1 MKPAVTIILFC
12 FFILSAGCGNRNNTS
27 SEEQPGLKF
36 RLALELNNQ
45 TRLWDASSLF
55 KAELEKAD
63 PKLGIEEG
71 EIQIEFYDS
80 GTIGTERQ
88 LLEAA
93 YFGVIEIIQINSSV
107 VTTVEPAFSIL
118 DLPFLF
124 YNNQHLKETLYGDIG
139 HTMLDRLT
147 NHGLQGLSFYS
158 GGFRNMFY
166 TRQAEECASVPE
178 ELQGLK
184 LRVMESPVMI
194 NALNA
199 IGPTATPI
207 PFSELYQS
215 IRTGMVDG
223 AENSA
228 DIVAS
233 YRYYETGVDCF
244 TLTEHFTNQH
254 LLIANA
260 TWLDSLEPKYK
271 QRIQKVAGDIVPE
284 FDRIWTK
291 TIEQALED
299 LEQQGITVNKVENKQ
314 IFFDRVVHIADQFLD
329 QNPQVPREL
338 YQQIITEG
346 NKYR

>member
-1 MKPAVTIILFC
+1 MKPLAAIITLFY
-12 FFILSAGCGNRNNTS
+12 FLLSTGCGNRQNAPTD
-27 SEEQPGLKF
+27 QPGLKF

-45 TRLWDASSLF
+45 TRLWDASHLF
-55 KAELEKAD
+55 KTELEKAD
-63 PKLGIEEG
+63 SALGIKEG
-71 EIQIEFYDS
+71 EIEVEFYDS
-80 GTIGTERQ
+80 GKIGTERQ

-93 YFGVIEIIQINSSV
+93 YFGVIEVVQINSSV

-124 YNNQHLKETLYGDIG
+124 YNDQHLKETLYGDIG
-139 HTMLDRLT
+139 HTMLDRLR

-166 TRQAEECASVPE
+166 KRQDAECASTPE
-178 ELQGLK
+178 ELEGLK

-233 YRYYETGVDCF
+233 YRYYETGIDCF
-244 TLTEHFTNQH
+244 TLTGHFTNQH

-260 TWLDSLEPKYK
+260 DWLDSIDLKYK
-271 QRIQKVAGDIVPE
+271 QRIQKVAVDIVSE

-291 TIEQALED
+291 TIQQSIGD
-299 LEQQGITVNKVENKQ
+299 LQNQGITVNEVDNKQ
-314 IFFDRVVHIADQFLD
+314 VFFEQVSHIAAQFLE
-329 QNPQVPREL
+329 QNPQVPRGL
-338 YQQIITEG
+338 YQQIIDEG